1 MVMSLIAQIDV
12 NLITIQS
19 YKHVH
24 LKKFK
29 SMNAFSV
36 IFVKP
41 QYVMSPYVNTINQDR
56 RQEFP
61 EGGYRDSQSE
71 LRTSRN
77 EVLLRRGSGGF
88 GAKSC
93 NLAIS
98 RHFN

>member
-19 YKHVH
+19 HKHGHV
-24 LKKFK
+24 KKFK

-41 QYVMSPYVNTINQDR
+41 QYVMSPCLNTINQDR

-61 EGGYRDSQSE
+61 EGVTETPKASCAPRGTRCYYG
-71 LRTSRN
+71 
-77 EVLLRRGSGGF
+77 RGSGVF

-93 NLAIS
+93 NLAIC

>member
-1 MVMSLIAQIDV
+1 MVMSLIAQIDL

-24 LKKFK
+24 VKKFK

-41 QYVMSPYVNTINQDR
+41 QYVMSPYLNTINQDR

-61 EGGYRDSQSE
+61 KWDYRNS
-71 LRTSRN
+71 
-77 EVLLRRGSGGF
+77 
-88 GAKSC
+88 
-93 NLAIS
+93 
-98 RHFN
+98 